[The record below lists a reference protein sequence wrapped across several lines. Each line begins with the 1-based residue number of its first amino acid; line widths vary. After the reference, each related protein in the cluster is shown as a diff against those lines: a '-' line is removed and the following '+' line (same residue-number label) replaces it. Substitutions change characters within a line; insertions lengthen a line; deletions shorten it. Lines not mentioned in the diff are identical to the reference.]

1 MPSLFDILAQSQNG
15 NGMQALAQQFG
26 LSQQQTQ
33 SAVEALLPA
42 FSQGLKRNTSDPYG
56 LGSFVTAMASGQHA
70 KYFENPAAAFSQ
82 PGVDEGNGI
91 LGHLFGSKD
100 LSRAVASQAAQA
112 SGVSQQVLQQML
124 PSVASMVMGG
134 LFKQTN
140 NQMQAAGGFGGSG
153 NPLGEL
159 IEQMMRQAG
168 GGAQAPQQRQAP
180 QPASPVDNPLGKV
193 LQDIFGGGG
202 QQPQGQ
208 PQQTQNPMGDN
219 PLGRVLQ
226 DMFGGGGQQPQG
238 QPQQTQN
245 PMGDNPLGKVLQDM
259 FGGGAQQPQGRT
271 QQTQNPMGDNPLGK
285 VLQDMF
291 GGGQGGG
298 MAGGQPAP
306 QQRQAPQPAPNPSG
320 RPSNPFD
327 DLFGKMFETGAQ
339 QRDDYQKGME
349 SIFDQFK
356 QGMGRR

>member
-1 MPSLFDILAQSQNG
+1 MPSLFDILAQAQNG

-33 SAVEALLPA
+33 AAVAALLPA
-42 FSQGLKRNTSDPYG
+42 FSQGLKRNTADPYG
-56 LGSFVTAMASGQHA
+56 LGSFMTAMASGQHA
-70 KYFENPAAAFSQ
+70 KYFEDASRAFSPQ
-82 PGVDEGNGI
+82 GLDEGNGI

-124 PSVASMVMGG
+124 PAIASMMMGG
-134 LFKQTN
+134 LFKQTT
-140 NQMQAAGGFGGSG
+140 NQLGGQMHAAGSGG

-168 GGAQAPQQRQAP
+168 GGSQAPAP
-180 QPASPVDNPLGKV
+180 QPAAPTDNPLGKV
-193 LQDIFGGGG
+193 LQDMFGG
-202 QQPQGQ
+202 QQPQ
-208 PQQTQNPMGDN
+208 QTQSPYGDN
-219 PLGRVLQ
+219 PLGKVLQ
-226 DMFGGGGQQPQG
+226 DMFGGGQQPQS

-245 PMGDNPLGKVLQDM
+245 PYGDNPLGKVLQDM
-259 FGGGAQQPQGRT
+259 FGGGAQQS
-271 QQTQNPMGDNPLGK
+271 QT
-285 VLQDMF
+285 
-291 GGGQGGG
+291 
-298 MAGGQPAP
+298 
-306 QQRQAPQPAPNPSG
+306 RQAPQQPQAPQPQANPSG
-320 RPSNPFD
+320 RPRNPFD

>member
-1 MPSLFDILAQSQNG
+1 MPSLFDILAQAQNG

-56 LGSFVTAMASGQHA
+56 LGSFMTAMASGQHA
-70 KYFENPAAAFSQ
+70 KYFEDASRAFSPQ
-82 PGVDEGNGI
+82 GVDEGNGI

-100 LSRAVASQAAQA
+100 LSRAVAGQAAQA

-124 PSVASMVMGG
+124 PAVASMVMGG

-140 NQMQAAGGFGGSG
+140 NQMQGAGGFGGSG

-168 GGAQAPQQRQAP
+168 GGAQAPAPQQRQAP
-180 QPASPVDNPLGKV
+180 QPANPADNSLGKV

-202 QQPQGQ
+202 QQPQ
-208 PQQTQNPMGDN
+208 T
-219 PLGRVLQ
+219 
-226 DMFGGGGQQPQG
+226 

-259 FGGGAQQPQGRT
+259 FGGGAQQPQHQP

-339 QRDDYQKGME
+339 QRDDYQRGME

-356 QGMGRR
+356 QGMDRR

>member
-1 MPSLFDILAQSQNG
+1 MPSLFDILAQAQNG

-33 SAVEALLPA
+33 AAVAALLPA
-42 FSQGLKRNTSDPYG
+42 FSQGLKRNTADPYG
-56 LGSFVTAMASGQHA
+56 LGSFMTAMASGQHA
-70 KYFENPAAAFSQ
+70 KYFEDASRAFSPQ
-82 PGVDEGNGI
+82 GLDEGNGI

-100 LSRAVASQAAQA
+100 LSRAVANQAAQA

-124 PSVASMVMGG
+124 PAIASMMMGG
-134 LFKQTN
+134 LFKQTT
-140 NQMQAAGGFGGSG
+140 NQLGGQMHAAGSGG

-168 GGAQAPQQRQAP
+168 GGSQAPAP
-180 QPASPVDNPLGKV
+180 QPAAPTDNPLGKV
-193 LQDIFGGGG
+193 LQDMFGG
-202 QQPQGQ
+202 QQPQ
-208 PQQTQNPMGDN
+208 QTQSPYGDN
-219 PLGRVLQ
+219 PLGKVLQ
-226 DMFGGGGQQPQG
+226 DMFGGGQQPQN

-245 PMGDNPLGKVLQDM
+245 PYGDNPLGKVLQDM
-259 FGGGAQQPQGRT
+259 FGGGAQQS
-271 QQTQNPMGDNPLGK
+271 
-285 VLQDMF
+285 
-291 GGGQGGG
+291 
-298 MAGGQPAP
+298 QPRQAP
-306 QQRQAPQPAPNPSG
+306 HQPQAPQPQANPSG
-320 RPSNPFD
+320 RPRNPFD